1 MAFHVLYTWYTFD
14 ESLFEKWMS
23 PGLILGLGGLGRRLA
38 LEKETSVRRV
48 EATAMTTE
56 SLAYVTYQLTRLHI
70 DHQRLCA

>member
-1 MAFHVLYTWYTFD
+1 
-14 ESLFEKWMS
+14 MS

-70 DHQRLCA
+70 DH